1 MGSAGGRGGTAWLTE
16 PLSYTQQVWFE
27 RVEREVISSLAS
39 VGVSALLLS
48 YRAVCVVSAE
58 AEQGKTAGAWMPR
71 SFSILWPDL
80 LIPVLCHLNQACFN
94 LVEVRS
100 EAGAGMYPPVL
111 TASHMLRNRSWS
123 HSTALVGDPCTLP
136 LSGVVEPVCTE
147 KCFASGRGNM
157 GHASVRCCKVAKL
170 PQQIEII

>member
-1 MGSAGGRGGTAWLTE
+1 M
-16 PLSYTQQVWFE
+16 
-27 RVEREVISSLAS
+27 EREIISSLAS

-100 EAGAGMYPPVL
+100 ETGAGMCPPVL
-111 TASHMLRNRSWS
+111 TASRTLRNTGAD
-123 HSTALVGDPCTLP
+123 HTP
-136 LSGVVEPVCTE
+136 L
-147 KCFASGRGNM
+147 
-157 GHASVRCCKVAKL
+157 L
-170 PQQIEII
+170 W